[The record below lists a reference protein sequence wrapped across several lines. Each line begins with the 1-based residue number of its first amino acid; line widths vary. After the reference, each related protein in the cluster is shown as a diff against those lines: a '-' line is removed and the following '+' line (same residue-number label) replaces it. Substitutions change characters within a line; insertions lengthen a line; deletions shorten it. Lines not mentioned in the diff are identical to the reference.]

1 MRLCY
6 AVKQKKINQNSM
18 LSIIIVAIIYHAVI
32 CIENC
37 QCIEYDDWEQVYLL
51 LQKYADYFSAIFLLG
66 NQHCCKS
73 KNDIGKLCAFSRIA

>member
-1 MRLCY
+1 MAKSVWQNNMCIKIMRLCY

-37 QCIEYDDWEQVYLL
+37 QCIEYDD
-51 LQKYADYFSAIFLLG
+51 
-66 NQHCCKS
+66 
-73 KNDIGKLCAFSRIA
+73 